1 MEAAKKKNVKETD
14 FEVRV
19 RRTPSSSTP
28 IALKEETCLSLSAV
42 LETWVIQLPH
52 GIHGFIADS
61 TCQILTP
68 YLGQIKKSLT
78 P

>member
-14 FEVRV
+14 FEIRV
-19 RRTPSSSTP
+19 RRTPSSSIT

-42 LETWVIQLPH
+42 LEAWVIKLPH
-52 GIHGFIADS
+52 EIHGFIADS

-68 YLGQIKKSLT
+68 YLGQINNSLT